1 MKAVAKL
8 AQRKASDAG
17 RAAKAS
23 NQQHAADLGS
33 AVISIATLYDILMHI
48 EPELEEGSLG
58 QSWCGAN
65 AAQAQKGALSSKERR
80 KRKRKEVRLWPYTF
94 LFHEIHICV
103 LSQSMAYLHP
113 LNLCLGTLWQRA
125 QYLA

>member
-1 MKAVAKL
+1 MKTMAKL

-17 RAAKAS
+17 RADKTS

-33 AVISIATLYDILMHI
+33 ADISIATLYDILMHI
-48 EPELEEGSLG
+48 ESELEEDSLR

-65 AAQAQKGALSSKERR
+65 AAQAQKGALGSKERR

-94 LFHEIHICV
+94 IFHYFTFPSLVKAWHT
-103 LSQSMAYLHP
+103 S
-113 LNLCLGTLWQRA
+113 TL
-125 QYLA
+125 